1 VALHSCHPVFCLS
14 ARTLKLP
21 VPKTPVP
28 CVDVP
33 MTPCWLLEPHTPASC
48 ISKLLVASALLILLV
63 VAAPIAA
70 QDKPAPETY
79 AMAGPDTAGSAADD
93 QTKAAASSQEASK
106 DTVAPEDTVLKKSSI
121 FFPDL
126 ATSRTP
132 LTVDQKF
139 RLFVKNRIAPSTILG
154 SAFGAGINQA
164 INTPSGYGQGAE
176 GYGKRFGASLATR
189 ATTNLFGG
197 VIIASIAHQ
206 DPRYFVH
213 GHQGTFGQR
222 LGHAI
227 SRVVVAPNERGGY
240 GFNWGGVFGP
250 LAAQTLANV
259 YMPVREQTGART
271 LSRYG
276 TQMATIAGANILKE
290 FWADIFKHLGL
301 EK

>member
-1 VALHSCHPVFCLS
+1 
-14 ARTLKLP
+14 
-21 VPKTPVP
+21 
-28 CVDVP
+28 
-33 MTPCWLLEPHTPASC
+33 M
-48 ISKLLVASALLILLV
+48 
-63 VAAPIAA
+63 
-70 QDKPAPETY
+70 
-79 AMAGPDTAGSAADD
+79 
-93 QTKAAASSQEASK
+93 
-106 DTVAPEDTVLKKSSI
+106 
-121 FFPDL
+121 
-126 ATSRTP
+126 
-132 LTVDQKF
+132 DQKF
-139 RLFVKNRIAPSTILG
+139 RLFVKNSIAPATILG
-154 SAFGAGINQA
+154 SAFGAGIDQA
-164 INTPSGYGQGAE
+164 TNTPSGYGQGAE
-176 GYGKRFGASLATR
+176 GYGKRFGASLATG

-197 VIIASIAHQ
+197 FIIASIAHQ

-227 SRVVVAPNERGGY
+227 TRVVVAPNERGGY

-271 LSRYG
+271 MSRYG